1 MNFLMD
7 THTLIW
13 VMEDHK
19 NLSTRAKKAIQDTS
33 NNIFVSTVNLW
44 EISLKTS
51 INKLVVNGVELSDL
65 PILIGKMDF
74 HFFSLNEEDAASF
87 YLLEANYHKDPFDR
101 MLIWQAIRNKFT
113 LITKDSV
120 IKKYEE
126 VGLKTFW

>member
-13 VMEDHK
+13 VMEDHRS
-19 NLSTRAKKAIQDTS
+19 LSAKARKAIQDTS
-33 NNIFVSTVNLW
+33 NDIFISAVNLW

-51 INKLVVNGVELSDL
+51 INKLSIKGVELSDL
-65 PILIGKMDF
+65 PEIIRKMDF
-74 HFFSLNEEDAASF
+74 YFFSLNEEDASSF

-101 MLIWQAIRNKFT
+101 MLIWQAIRNNFV
-113 LITKDSV
+113 LITKDKI